1 MTYPYYVPK
10 FYYQNNNPFD
20 INNSR
25 NYQKKPKEE
34 IIELVDSDEEN
45 LKEKDNKNA
54 KDKNEDNDSEEEE
67 DENSSLDS
75 INIFNNDN
83 NDNNNDNNNTIN
95 NNNNSY
101 IFKPTQ
107 NNIIKPY
114 YRLTKEHNIN
124 NNNRN
129 IINAVIKPNN
139 VFQNKNNYNINNK
152 NTINIMFTKKD
163 NNKIK
168 HVDKINE
175 KKITFEESMARLK
188 KNYNSLFA
196 TSNSECPN
204 VFENEQFR
212 KHFTN
217 NKNMKLIFDYHDIIK
232 ELYENKIETKI
243 IEKACDINKIIDN
256 YINKMRKLGKKRNIV
271 IKDYKN
277 YLYVIG
283 VEMMVNK
290 KDKLAKEF
298 IVKKI
303 TETYKGNYKIDTQ
316 DDDCY
321 FIEVNNTNKTKQIY
335 KTISNVTISLTMLL
349 QSMYNDAVS
358 K

>member
-10 FYYQNNNPFD
+10 LYYQNNNPFD

-54 KDKNEDNDSEEEE
+54 KDKNEDNDSDEEE

-83 NDNNNDNNNTIN
+83 NDNNNDNKNTIN

-107 NNIIKPY
+107 NNINKPY
-114 YRLTKEHNIN
+114 YRLTKEHNF